1 MAQYTNLSRLQSRLN
16 VVFLGEA
23 RRGLSV
29 HVYPTVFDCTN
40 VVASAIER
48 LVIMIDFLLLKSII
62 VIFWVVYFLK
72 VKGQCDSY
80 CMQFA
85 ICESLNSISIVG

>member
-1 MAQYTNLSRLQSRLN
+1 MWELVVDIKERRIIYTYIYMAQYTNLSRLQSRLN

-62 VIFWVVYFLK
+62 VLFGYCSIF
-72 VKGQCDSY
+72 
-80 CMQFA
+80 
-85 ICESLNSISIVG
+85 